1 MPNSQNDANKEERKK
16 MTECNWVLR
25 RREAVVVADWLH
37 VVVVSETDDET
48 GQRPEGGRPW

>member
-1 MPNSQNDANKEERKK
+1 